1 MNQNEKNT
9 AAAIGIG
16 LLLFFISKR
25 KGTGSTLF
33 GIGTQIDLNKPIE
46 NLENFQRASAEMQ
59 SAGWQ
64 GTIKPKGIYYQLDDG
79 EPIRIA
85 RNIIYDDGTK
95 TDSTFETVSYPARKI
110 FGFQMQYEG
119 ALPPL
124 LYWEERIPLVEVR
137 PNGQSKSG
145 TQISIATPIN
155 GLNWSK
161 FKKQ

>member
-1 MNQNEKNT
+1 MNSDNSK
-9 AAAIGIG
+9 ALGLG
-16 LLLFFISKR
+16 LLLVLLFLRIK
-25 KGTGSTLF
+25 KGIGTTLF

-46 NLENFQRASAEMQ
+46 NLEDFRNASDEMQ

-64 GTIKPKGIYYQLDDG
+64 GTIKPKGIYYQLNDG
-79 EPIRIA
+79 ETIRIA

-124 LYWEERIPLVEVR
+124 LYWEERIPLLEVR
-137 PNGQSKSG
+137 PNGQSRSG